1 LILVLTGEIRSI
13 VEGGIWNMALS
24 RRQFIKLSVS
34 TSGILATG
42 LGFDMEQAQAEGFQL
57 KIRDSAEY
65 PSICHFCSGGCGII
79 LHVRNDQLVN
89 LEGDP
94 DHPTNKGSLCP
105 KGAAL
110 GQVRNNPRR
119 ILNPLYRPA
128 GGKEW
133 QEISWDAALDKI
145 ARKLK
150 ETRDANWIPAANR
163 TDAIGVLGSAE
174 LDNEECYLVQKFT
187 RLMGSNY
194 NEHQARV

>member
-1 LILVLTGEIRSI
+1 MTI
-13 VEGGIWNMALS
+13 S

-34 TSGILATG
+34 TAGVLASG
-42 LGFDMEQAQAEGFQL
+42 LGFDIDQARATGFQL
-57 KIRDSAEY
+57 KIRDAAEF

-79 LHVRNDQLVN
+79 LHVRDGQLIN

-110 GQVRNNPRR
+110 GQVRDNPRR
-119 ILNPLYRPA
+119 ILKPLYRPP
-128 GGKEW
+128 GGKDW
-133 QEISWDAALDKI
+133 QEISWEAAIDKI
-145 ARKLK
+145 GRKIK
-150 ETRDANWIPAANR
+150 QVRDTNWIAGARR

-174 LDNEECYLVQKFT
+174 LDNEECYVVQKFL